1 MEEAEV
7 IFAKNFT
14 ERNKRQTMKIICVG
28 RNYSEHAKELKNE
41 IPDKP
46 VIFIKPQTS
55 LLKDNKPFYYPEWT
69 TDLHYET
76 EIVLKVCKQGK
87 YISEKFAY
95 KYFEEV
101 TVGIDFTARDLQNQ
115 QKAKG
120 LPWEIAKAF
129 DNSAV
134 IGTFQKINTEQM
146 KKGVE
151 FSMELNG
158 SRTQHGNTNDMMFSF
173 DKIIAYVSQFFTL
186 QTGDLI
192 FTGTPAGVGPVK
204 IGDRLKGFLREECVF
219 DFEIK

>member
-1 MEEAEV
+1 
-7 IFAKNFT
+7 
-14 ERNKRQTMKIICVG
+14 MKIICVG

-46 VIFIKPQTS
+46 VIFLKPQTA

-76 EIVLKVCKQGK
+76 ELVLKVCKQGK
-87 YISEKFAY
+87 YIDEKFAY

-134 IGTFQKINTEQM
+134 VGSFSKLTDKA
-146 KKGVE
+146 KGIR
-151 FSMELNG
+151 FSMKLND
-158 SRTQHGNTNDMMFSF
+158 SEVQKGNTDDMMFSF
-173 DKIIAYVSQFFTL
+173 EKIIAYVSQFFTL
-186 QTGDLI
+186 QVGDLI
-192 FTGTPAGVGPVK
+192 YTGTPAGVGPVK
-204 IGDRLKGFLREECVF
+204 VGDKLEGFLEGEQVF
-219 DFEIK
+219 AFEVK